1 MDIASSNL
9 AEHTKKKIKIMET
22 LNGRL
27 INRRTAGRA
36 CFYNILS
43 NNENIQLYANV
54 ECRDFD
60 ILNEIPIGT
69 FVNVTGEFFYTRT
82 GHYTLRVDSLSV
94 LHIPVRN
101 LHPVRETTESHTSF
115 VDIEMIRRRRY
126 LQTIQDSAERNVLIQ
141 RSRIIQFIRNY
152 FIDNGYLEVETPILQ
167 PIYGGAEADPFI
179 THHNVLDMDLYLRI
193 APELYLRRFLI
204 GGYERV
210 FEIGRNFR
218 NEGISNR
225 HNPEFTFIEAY
236 ASYVDFTFS
245 MDLIERL
252 ILDLSTSLGTS
263 EITYSGNIID
273 ISNIRRYRFRDLVAE
288 RFNIEGLS
296 DREIVNLFE
305 ENIESTLIQ
314 PTIVYDYPS
323 CISPL
328 ALRYTDDETTAQR
341 FELYIG
347 GMEIANAYSELN
359 DVDLHIS
366 NLGESDS
373 DFITALEY
381 GMPPSSGIGIGIDRL
396 VMLFTDRNIRDV
408 IFFPTMRNSN

>member
-1 MDIASSNL
+1 
-9 AEHTKKKIKIMET
+9 MET

-82 GHYTLRVDSLSV
+82 GHYTLRVESLIV

-126 LQTIQDSAERNVLIQ
+126 LQTIQDSEERNVLIQ

-193 APELYLRRFLI
+193 APELYLRRLLI

-263 EITYSGNIID
+263 EITYSGNTID

-296 DREIVNLFE
+296 DTEIVNIFE

-328 ALRYTDDETTAQR
+328 ALRYPDDETTAQR

-408 IFFPTMRNSN
+408 IFFPTMRSSN

>member
-1 MDIASSNL
+1 
-9 AEHTKKKIKIMET
+9 MET

-126 LQTIQDSAERNVLIQ
+126 LQTIQDSEERNVLIQ

-193 APELYLRRFLI
+193 APELYLRRLLI

-252 ILDLSTSLGTS
+252 ILDLSTSLGLS
-263 EITYSGNIID
+263 EITYSGSTID

-296 DREIVNLFE
+296 DTEIVNLFE
-305 ENIESTLIQ
+305 ENIEFTLIQ
-314 PTIVYDYPS
+314 PTIVCDYPS

-328 ALRYTDDETTAQR
+328 ALRYPDDETTAQR

-408 IFFPTMRNSN
+408 IFFPTMRSSN

>member
-1 MDIASSNL
+1 
-9 AEHTKKKIKIMET
+9 MET

-60 ILNEIPIGT
+60 ILNDIPIGT

-126 LQTIQDSAERNVLIQ
+126 LQTIQDSEERNVLIQ

-193 APELYLRRFLI
+193 APELYLRRLLI

-252 ILDLSTSLGTS
+252 ILDLSTSLGLS
-263 EITYSGNIID
+263 EITYSGSTID
-273 ISNIRRYRFRDLVAE
+273 ISNIRRCRFRDLVSE

-296 DREIVNLFE
+296 DRDIVELFE

-328 ALRYTDDETTAQR
+328 ALRYPDDETTAQR

-396 VMLFTDRNIRDV
+396 VMIFTDRNIRDV
-408 IFFPTMRNSN
+408 IFFPTMRSSN

>member
-1 MDIASSNL
+1 
-9 AEHTKKKIKIMET
+9 
-22 LNGRL
+22 
-27 INRRTAGRA
+27 
-36 CFYNILS
+36 
-43 NNENIQLYANV
+43 LYANV

-82 GHYTLRVDSLSV
+82 GHYTLRVESLIV

-126 LQTIQDSAERNVLIQ
+126 LQTIQDSEERNVLIQ

-193 APELYLRRFLI
+193 APELYLRRLLI

-263 EITYSGNIID
+263 EITYSGNTID

-296 DREIVNLFE
+296 DTEIVNIFE

-328 ALRYTDDETTAQR
+328 ALRYPDDETTAQR

-408 IFFPTMRNSN
+408 IFFPTMRSSN

>member
-1 MDIASSNL
+1 
-9 AEHTKKKIKIMET
+9 MET

-126 LQTIQDSAERNVLIQ
+126 LQTIQDSEERNVLIQ

-193 APELYLRRFLI
+193 APELYLRRLLI

-263 EITYSGNIID
+263 EITYSGNTID
-273 ISNIRRYRFRDLVAE
+273 ISIRRCRFRDLVAE

-296 DREIVNLFE
+296 DTEIVNLFE

-328 ALRYTDDETTAQR
+328 ALRYPDDETTAQR

-408 IFFPTMRNSN
+408 IFFPTMRSSN

>member
-1 MDIASSNL
+1 
-9 AEHTKKKIKIMET
+9 MET

-126 LQTIQDSAERNVLIQ
+126 LQTIQDSEERNVLIQ

-193 APELYLRRFLI
+193 APELYLRRLLI

-263 EITYSGNIID
+263 EITYSGNTID
-273 ISNIRRYRFRDLVAE
+273 ISIRRCRFRDLVAE

-296 DREIVNLFE
+296 DTEIVNLFE
-305 ENIESTLIQ
+305 ENIEFTLIQ

-328 ALRYTDDETTAQR
+328 ALRYPDDETTAQR

-408 IFFPTMRNSN
+408 IFFPTMRSSN